1 MRSMEGKF
9 GPIIDQYLNS
19 PHFERLSESTQDN
32 WRRELLL
39 VQKFLGQLTRDEVR
53 PSKVQEYIDGLSD
66 FPGKQMTAKTAIK
79 NVESW
84 ALVRDLIAYPITTGV
99 QTIGSDGGHEPW
111 SEEEIETAIQ
121 HARPDLS
128 RAIALA
134 ANTGQRGSDIV
145 KMRWS
150 DVEVHDERKW
160 INVIQ
165 QKTGKQ
171 LSIPLLFGLSI
182 EAWERKPPFFL
193 VLAPN
198 GGAYSRNRLSHEW
211 ALERDTNAAL
221 AQHKERGLV
230 LHGLRSSTV
239 VRLRMLGFTEL
250 EISSLIGMSE
260 PMVARYSRLANQ
272 KKMALASVE
281 RIENFRG
288 KKDQFVT
295 GKGERNQ

>member
-1 MRSMEGKF
+1 MRSTEDKF
-9 GPIIDQYLNS
+9 GPVIDLYLNS
-19 PHFERLSESTQDN
+19 PHFEGLSESTRDG

-39 VQKFLGQLTRDEVR
+39 VQKFMGQLTKEEVR

-79 NVESW
+79 NLESW
-84 ALVRDLIAYPITTGV
+84 AIVRDLIDHDITKGV
-99 QTIGSDGGHEPW
+99 RTLGGGDGHEPW
-111 SEEEIETAIQ
+111 SDWEIDTAIK
-121 HARPDLS
+121 HARPDLG

-134 ANTGQRGSDIV
+134 ANTGQRGSDVV

-150 DVEVHDERKW
+150 DVEDHDGRKW

-171 LSIPLLFGLSI
+171 LSIPLLFGLDISQ
-182 EAWERKPPFFL
+182 WGRRPPFFL

-198 GGAYSRNRLSHEW
+198 GNPYSRNRLSHEW
-211 ALERDTNAAL
+211 ALERDTNTAL
-221 AQHKERGLV
+221 VRHKERSLV

-239 VRLRMLGFTEL
+239 VRLRMMGFTEL
-250 EISSLIGMSE
+250 EIASLIGMSE
-260 PMVARYSRLANQ
+260 AMVARYSRLANQ
-272 KKMALASVE
+272 KTMALASVE

-288 KKDQFVT
+288 KREQNVI
-295 GKGERNQ
+295 GKGEQKQ